1 MPMLEQAL
9 CNGCGAC
16 ISACPVNAID
26 VLSCIQEGGL
36 LS

>member
-1 MPMLEQAL
+1 MPMLEQAR

-16 ISACPVNAID
+16 VSACPVKAID
-26 VLSCIQEGGL
+26 VLSCIQASGM